1 MKRLGEKK
9 LALAELTRFPGNA
22 RIHADTEL
30 RASIKRFGQ
39 YKPLTVRR
47 TEDGYVILA
56 GNGTADALEAEGFD
70 KADCAL
76 LECDDHEAR
85 LINLADNK
93 LSDMATDDK
102 DALAELLSYLDGDYE
117 GIGWTTDEVDRLI
130 DPPPPDE
137 NAEETD
143 ITMRYGVII
152 ECGTEDEQLRLL
164 EQLSEQGLNVR
175 ALMT

>member
-1 MKRLGEKK
+1 MLRLGEKK
-9 LALAELTRFPGNA
+9 LALAGLTRFPGNS
-22 RIHADTEL
+22 RIHADAEL
-30 RASIKRFGQ
+30 RASIRRFGQ
-39 YKPLTVRR
+39 YKPLTVRK
-47 TEDGYVILA
+47 TADGYVILA
-56 GNGTADALEAEGFD
+56 GNGTADALEAEGID

-117 GIGWTTDEVDRLI
+117 GIGWNTDEVDRLI
-130 DPPPPDE
+130 DPPPPED
-137 NAEETD
+137 AEETD
-143 ITMRYGVII
+143 ISMRYGVII

-164 EQLSEQGLNVR
+164 EQLSEQGLNCR

>member
-9 LALAELTRFPGNA
+9 LALADLTRFPGNS
-22 RIHADTEL
+22 RIHADAEL

-39 YKPLTVRR
+39 YKPLTVRK

-56 GNGTADALEAEGFD
+56 GNGTADALASEGYD

-117 GIGWTTDEVDRLI
+117 GIGWTSAEVD
-130 DPPPPDE
+130 
-137 NAEETD
+137 
-143 ITMRYGVII
+143 
-152 ECGTEDEQLRLL
+152 
-164 EQLSEQGLNVR
+164 
-175 ALMT
+175 